1 MCRRSGHFANYV
13 LRVIQTRVASR
24 YLTTFMSS
32 CAAHVRENLRAIS
45 SRQFPLPA
53 QRFGELGPD
62 NVVRHPGIAVY
73 PG

>member
-1 MCRRSGHFANYV
+1 MIHA
-13 LRVIQTRVASR
+13 RVASH
-24 YLTTFMSS
+24 YLTTFLSS

-53 QRFGELGPD
+53 RRFGELSPD
-62 NVVRHPGIAVY
+62 NVVRRPGIAVY